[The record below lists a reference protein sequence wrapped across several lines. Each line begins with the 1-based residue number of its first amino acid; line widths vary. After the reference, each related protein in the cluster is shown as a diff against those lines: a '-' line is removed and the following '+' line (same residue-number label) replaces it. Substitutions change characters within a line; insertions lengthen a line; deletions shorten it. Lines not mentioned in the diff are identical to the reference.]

1 MHNALISSVLGLVL
15 VLLAPVASAHPRPKD
30 FFLDPPKKGL
40 YAHADAFT
48 AGLQLSLEHRAELDG
63 DLTMLTT
70 RASGLASLGFSEVAL
85 QSELRV
91 AFLALGGTVGYRNTW
106 RNYSAAPGDK
116 FTIAQR
122 READAGKSFTA
133 QDWAFAEARARLI
146 IPMDSLWFIG
156 TGTLRYEDSP
166 ANSFDWFHATMHDG
180 GTLTKLEAVLFLRS
194 KSLGAIGPA
203 VRYMDMPRGGSRI
216 GEFAF
221 GFTGGTRVGLKKHSD
236 MALLQV
242 LAMPASDEFGF
253 HFYNLPVWIMASYRM
268 SFEVGDI

>member
-1 MHNALISSVLGLVL
+1 MQPASTFAP
-15 VLLAPVASAHPRPKD
+15 VLLASLLASGSTHAHPRPRD

-40 YAHADAFT
+40 FAHADAFT

-70 RASGLASLGFSEVAL
+70 RASALGSLGFSEVAL

-106 RNYSAAPGDK
+106 RNYSAPAGGK
-116 FTIAQR
+116 YTIAQR
-122 READAGKSFTA
+122 READQNKAFTA
-133 QDWAFAEARARLI
+133 EDWGFAEARARLI
-146 IPMDSLWFIG
+146 VPLESLWFIG

-180 GTLTKLEAVLFLRS
+180 GVMTKLEAVLFLRS

-203 VRYMDMPRGGSRI
+203 VRYMDMPRGGTRV

-221 GFTGGTRVGLKKHSD
+221 GFTGGTRVGLRKNSD

-242 LAMPASDEFGF
+242 LAMPYSDEFGF
-253 HFYNLPVWIMASYRM
+253 HFYNMPLWIMASYRM
-268 SFEVGDI
+268 SFNLTD